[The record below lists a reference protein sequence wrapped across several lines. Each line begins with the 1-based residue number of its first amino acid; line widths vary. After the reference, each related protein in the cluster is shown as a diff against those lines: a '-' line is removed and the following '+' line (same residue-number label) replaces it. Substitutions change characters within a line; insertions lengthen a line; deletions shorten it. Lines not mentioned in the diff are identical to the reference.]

1 MNKVF
6 TIIIKANSTL
16 TQFLRNV
23 MIVSATRRGR
33 YTAEGSG
40 AFAHR
45 PHPSAATVARRN
57 SSYRGS
63 VPGALGPHQRAAL
76 PLEQREPSQEA
87 QVHPLHTRWA
97 RRPRAAPRGPPCRGG
112 EHNTAVGGWGAA
124 PARGGSLALAGATS
138 FPGQATAR
146 AQTDG
151 LGLGDLGSKKL
162 SGKGS
167 RNRSQRNWALRRTPP
182 SRS

>member
-1 MNKVF
+1 MR
-6 TIIIKANSTL
+6 SL
-16 TQFLRNV
+16 TDPTPQQLLLPEGTQ
-23 MIVSATRRGR
+23 ATGGQCPAPWGL
-33 YTAEGSG
+33 TKGQLSLWSSGS
-40 AFAHR
+40 
-45 PHPSAATVARRN
+45 PP
-57 SSYRGS
+57 
-63 VPGALGPHQRAAL
+63 
-76 PLEQREPSQEA
+76 
-87 QVHPLHTRWA
+87 HTRWA
-97 RRPRAAPRGPPCRGG
+97 RRPRAAPRGPPGRGG

-167 RNRSQRNWALRRTPP
+167 RN
-182 SRS
+182 